1 MEDIRNARRCDEGA
15 RAIREG
21 SCRRHSG
28 GQGSIRRVALVR
40 GCCFG
45 ISRNRPDGLRWLL
58 AKKLNLALK
67 RELMDEHA
75 SKTTLVVTVRPGGAA
90 HSGASACQRG
100 CTNKERP
107 PAARPNRAH

>member
-21 SCRRHSG
+21 SCRRHSE

-45 ISRNRPDGLRWLL
+45 IHAPGLMGCDE
-58 AKKLNLALK
+58 LNLALK

-75 SKTTLVVTVRPGGAA
+75 SKTTLVVTVRPGGAG
-90 HSGASACQRG
+90 HFGASACQRG
-100 CTNKERP
+100 CSSAERP
-107 PAARPNRAH
+107 PTA